1 MQTQLLLTQMEE
13 CFHQDDERWD
23 HINQNVDLLFA
34 RVESLG
40 NNQIRLEVQMDLGNK
55 VMEQML

>member
-1 MQTQLLLTQMEE
+1 MEE

-40 NNQIRLEVQMDLGNK
+40 NNQIRLEAQVDLGNK